1 MPILKSNALL
11 AAPMVLICWS
21 IIALAADSSISK
33 TKAQFRRPIAA
44 VLLEADGILAV
55 ANRRSG
61 TISLVNLKDGA
72 IANEVSVGKR
82 LSDLTALP
90 KSARFLASDEKSH
103 ELLLLKYDQKNI
115 SVESRLRVNPYP
127 IRIISNS
134 QGSRCFVTSL
144 WSRRLSVVE
153 IAATDDSN
161 VRPTMKTVREIALP
175 FAPRELL
182 LLDGDAKLVVADAFG
197 GQLAI
202 INVETYEI
210 ESVRNLPTHN
220 IRGLAVG
227 DDGSRLLVSQQIL
240 NSLAHSSKE
249 DVHWGL
255 LMTNCV
261 RSIPMKN
268 VLDPKAKLLKN
279 SQLALLGNAGNGAG
293 DPAGFVLDNDERLIV
308 ALAGTNEVAIG
319 RIGELYADRV
329 DVGRR
334 PTDIILNANRDRAYV
349 LNTFSDSVSV
359 LDLSSRTVTK
369 QISLGPMPTPTAIDR
384 GEMLFS
390 SARLAHDNWMSCH
403 SCHTNGHTNGL
414 LADTQGDGSFGA
426 PKRVLSLLGTSETKP
441 WAWNGSMPHLAAQI
455 HKSVQ
460 TTMRGQPIPDEDV
473 SDLIAY
479 IETLAPPPTDSVLD
493 GSVAKSAVNR
503 GNQVFANQGCAKCHA
518 APRYTSK
525 ATYDVGLSDELG
537 NRKFNPPSLRGV
549 RHRSAY
555 FHDLRAKSLKDVFT
569 RHRHQVVLPLSDD
582 QLSDLVT
589 FLRSL

>member
-1 MPILKSNALL
+1 MSFLKKWTFGATTL
-11 AAPMVLICWS
+11 VLIGWWPIS
-21 IIALAADSSISK
+21 STADEGAK
-33 TKAQFRRPIAA
+33 VDVRFRRPVAA
-44 VLLEADGILAV
+44 VLLDSDSLAV

-61 TISLVNLKDGA
+61 TISLVSIQQSA
-72 IANEVSVGKR
+72 IQSEFSIGKR
-82 LSDLTALP
+82 LSDLVALP
-90 KSARFLASDEKSH
+90 KSARVLATDEGSH
-103 ELLLLKYDQKNI
+103 ELLLLKHDKSSI
-115 SVESRLRVNPYP
+115 TVESRLRVSPYP
-127 IRIISNS
+127 VRVVVNRTGS
-134 QGSRCFVTSL
+134 QCFVASL

-153 IAATDDSN
+153 IAKADDADK
-161 VRPTMKTVREIALP
+161 RPTMNVEQQIELP

-182 LLDGDAKLVVADAFG
+182 LFNDEAKLVVADSFG

-202 INVETYEI
+202 IDVATYKI

-220 IRGLAVG
+220 IRGLAVN

-261 RSIPMKN
+261 RSLPMNN
-268 VLDPKAKLLKN
+268 VLDPKAKLLDN

-293 DPAGFVLDNDERLIV
+293 DPAGFVLDSAQRLIV

-319 RIGELYADRV
+319 RVGELYADRV

-334 PTDIILNANRDRAYV
+334 PTRIILNSDRDEAYV
-349 LNTFSDSVSV
+349 LNAFSDSVSI
-359 LDLSSRTVTK
+359 LDLNNRKVTNE
-369 QISLGPMPTPTAIDR
+369 ILLGAMPTPTAIDR
-384 GEMLFS
+384 GEMLFF
-390 SARLAHDNWMSCH
+390 SARLAHDRWMSCH

-426 PKRVLSLLGTSETKP
+426 PKRVLSLLGTSDTKP
-441 WAWNGSMPHLAAQI
+441 WAWNGSMSNLSEQI

-460 TTMRGQPIPDEDV
+460 TTMRGQPIPDEEV
-473 SDLIAY
+473 ADLIAY
-479 IETLAPPPTDSVLD
+479 LEALAPPPTDPVRHSETFQLALTR
-493 GSVAKSAVNR
+493 GSE
-503 GNQVFANQGCAKCHA
+503 VFVSQGCAKCHIP
-518 APRYTSK
+518 PRFTS
-525 ATYDVGLSDELG
+525 TVSYDVGLSDELG

-555 FHDLRAKSLKDVFT
+555 FHDLRAKSLQDVFT
-569 RHRHQVVLPLSDD
+569 RHGHQIQEPLSDD